1 MRAKN
6 ILCNPLLESP
16 VSAIFYATY
25 SSQPPQIG
33 ASVELSSGVS
43 MMYCTVQYSKLAGSM
58 AKAHG
63 ECIAAIV
70 AATSLTMILPKDGP
84 KNVVCGQH
92 LIVRTKVFS
101 SQGDFMNR
109 RNFLS
114 RSLAASALSLA
125 AAGDLPAQVGSTAD
139 QSAPQYMDLR
149 RYHLA
154 NGSGVKLTTAFFADA
169 LIPALNR
176 LGIGP
181 VGAFSVYFGPDS
193 PSYYLLMPSS
203 KLETL
208 VTADLELAK
217 DDVFMKAA
225 APFWDAP
232 AATPPYVR
240 IESSLLRA
248 FPGYPKVTP
257 PASAA
262 TKGKRIY
269 QLRQY
274 QSPTNMD
281 HVRKVEMFHNGEFG
295 FFAKAGAAG
304 VFYADTLVG
313 PNLPN
318 LTYML
323 SFPDMPSLEADW
335 EKFSADPDWKKL
347 SADSRF
353 NLDPPTVSSITSL
366 VLHPL
371 TCSQV

>member
-1 MRAKN
+1 M
-6 ILCNPLLESP
+6 
-16 VSAIFYATY
+16 
-25 SSQPPQIG
+25 
-33 ASVELSSGVS
+33 
-43 MMYCTVQYSKLAGSM
+43 
-58 AKAHG
+58 
-63 ECIAAIV
+63 
-70 AATSLTMILPKDGP
+70 D
-84 KNVVCGQH
+84 
-92 LIVRTKVFS
+92 
-101 SQGDFMNR
+101 R

-114 RSLAASALSLA
+114 SSLAASALSLA
-125 AAGDLPAQVGSTAD
+125 TAGDLLAQTGSTAAK
-139 QSAPQYMDLR
+139 SAPEYMDLR

-154 NGSGVKLTTAFFADA
+154 SGPGVKLTNDFFADA

-217 DDVFMKAA
+217 DEVFMKAA

-232 AATPPYVR
+232 AAMPPHIR

-257 PASAA
+257 PAFAS

-274 QSPTNMD
+274 LSPTNAY
-281 HVRKVEMFHNGEFG
+281 HVRKVEMFHAGEFG
-295 FFAKAGAAG
+295 IFEKAGAHG
-304 VFYADTLVG
+304 VFYADALIG
-313 PNLPN
+313 PRLPN

-323 SFPDMPSLEADW
+323 SFPDMASLESAWD
-335 EKFSADPDWKKL
+335 KFGADPDWKKL
-347 SADSRF
+347 SNDPKLK
-353 NLDPPTVSSITSL
+353 LDPPTVSNITSL
-366 VLHPL
+366 VLRPL
-371 TCSQV
+371 ACSQI

>member
-1 MRAKN
+1 M
-6 ILCNPLLESP
+6 
-16 VSAIFYATY
+16 
-25 SSQPPQIG
+25 
-33 ASVELSSGVS
+33 
-43 MMYCTVQYSKLAGSM
+43 
-58 AKAHG
+58 
-63 ECIAAIV
+63 
-70 AATSLTMILPKDGP
+70 D
-84 KNVVCGQH
+84 
-92 LIVRTKVFS
+92 
-101 SQGDFMNR
+101 R

-114 RSLAASALSLA
+114 GSLAASALSLA
-125 AAGDLPAQVGSTAD
+125 TAGDLAAQVGSTAD
-139 QSAPQYMDLR
+139 QTAPEYMDLR

-154 NGSGVKLTTAFFADA
+154 SGPGVKLTTAFFADA
-169 LIPALNR
+169 FIPALNR

-181 VGAFSVYFGPDS
+181 VGAFSVYFGPDT
-193 PSYYLLMPSS
+193 PSYYLLMPSA

-208 VTADLELAK
+208 VTADLALAK

-232 AATPPYVR
+232 AAMPPYIR

-269 QLRQY
+269 HLRQY
-274 QSPTNMD
+274 LSPTNMD
-281 HVRKVEMFHNGEFG
+281 HVRKVEMFNNGEFSI
-295 FFAKAGAAG
+295 FAKAGATG

-318 LTYML
+318 LTYLL

-335 EKFSADPDWKKL
+335 EKFLADPDWKRL

-353 NLDPPTVSSITSL
+353 NLDPPTVSNITSL
-366 VLHPL
+366 VLRPL
-371 TCSQV
+371 ACSQV

>member
-1 MRAKN
+1 MDRRTF
-6 ILCNPLLESP
+6 L
-16 VSAIFYATY
+16 
-25 SSQPPQIG
+25 
-33 ASVELSSGVS
+33 AS
-43 MMYCTVQYSKLAGSM
+43 
-58 AKAHG
+58 
-63 ECIAAIV
+63 
-70 AATSLTMILPKDGP
+70 
-84 KNVVCGQH
+84 
-92 LIVRTKVFS
+92 
-101 SQGDFMNR
+101 
-109 RNFLS
+109 
-114 RSLAASALSLA
+114 SLAASALSFA
-125 AAGDLPAQVGSTAD
+125 TAGDLLAQAGSTAD
-139 QSAPQYMDLR
+139 RSTPEYMDLR

-154 NGSGVKLTTAFFADA
+154 SGPGVKLTNEFFAGA

-217 DDVFMKAA
+217 DDSFMKAA
-225 APFWDAP
+225 SPFWDAP
-232 AATPPYVR
+232 ATPPYIR

-257 PASAA
+257 PTSAA
-262 TKGKRIY
+262 TNGKRIY
-269 QLRQY
+269 HLRQY

-295 FFAKAGAAG
+295 IFAKAGATG

-323 SFPDMPSLEADW
+323 SFPDMTSLEADW

-353 NLDPPTVSSITSL
+353 NLNPPTVSNVTSL
-366 VLHPL
+366 VLRPL
-371 TCSQV
+371 ACSQV

>member
-1 MRAKN
+1 MDRRKFVSSSLA
-6 ILCNPLLESP
+6 
-16 VSAIFYATY
+16 VSAF
-25 SSQPPQIG
+25 S
-33 ASVELSSGVS
+33 
-43 MMYCTVQYSKLAGSM
+43 LAGS
-58 AKAHG
+58 AKG
-63 ECIAAIV
+63 V
-70 AATSLTMILPKDGP
+70 
-84 KNVVCGQH
+84 GQ
-92 LIVRTKVFS
+92 T
-101 SQGDFMNR
+101 Q
-109 RNFLS
+109 
-114 RSLAASALSLA
+114 AASATV
-125 AAGDLPAQVGSTAD
+125 D
-139 QSAPQYMDLR
+139 YYDLR
-149 RYHLA
+149 RYQLT
-154 NGSGVKLTTAFFADA
+154 NGLGTKLTENYFADA

-181 VGAFSVYFGPDS
+181 VGAFSIYFGPDT

-203 KLETL
+203 RLETL

-217 DDVFMKAA
+217 DDVFMKSA

-232 AATPPYVR
+232 ASTPPYIR

-262 TKGKRIY
+262 TRGKRIY

-295 FFAKAGAAG
+295 IFAKAGATG

-323 SFPDMPSLEADW
+323 SFPDMTSLEADW
-335 EKFSADPDWKKL
+335 EKFSSDPGSSPLMKL
-347 SADSRF
+347 A
-353 NLDPPTVSSITSL
+353 
-366 VLHPL
+366 
-371 TCSQV
+371 